1 MTEDEAGKNGIHTP
15 KNRLKTFLL
24 NGLLLT
30 MVALFMRF
38 VGMAF
43 QLFVTE
49 EAGSEA
55 IGLYSVI
62 GGVYGFAV
70 TLATSGIQLGTTRM
84 ISEALGRDDYG
95 EVRAARSVCFSY
107 ALFFG
112 LLATALLFLGA
123 KPIGIY
129 LLKDERV
136 VRSLKILACSL
147 LPIALSSVL
156 NGYFTAIRRVYKNAI
171 TGVIEQ
177 GVRIGITVMLLLYVF
192 PKGIESACLA
202 LVLGSVLSEIL
213 SACLIGLLYC
223 VERKQAKGGRTV
235 ASKAELRRRLC
246 GISLPVAFSAYAR
259 SGLLTIEHMLIPLG
273 LTAYFG
279 DRSIALSSFGILH
292 GVALPIVLFPSAIL
306 SSYSGL
312 LVPEIAECRVRDE
325 KRKVQRIVTAI
336 FRTAL
341 LFSIG
346 ISGILLCFSYELGS
360 MLENGA
366 EVSYYIRMLAPLVPI
381 MYLDNAVDAILK
393 GHGEQVYCMQVNII
407 DSLLSVLLVY
417 LLLPRMGMEGYIS
430 VIYITEILNAALSI
444 TRLLCVTDMKPQLF
458 RILFAP
464 LFSVIGATSVTR
476 IVASLLF
483 TAEASLFAGFTGLII
498 HILLS
503 ISLYVLLLFI
513 LGAIRTGE
521 VRVLWRRLCFK
532 EKTRRSVAAEPIS
545 IVSERMKRTQ
555 KNNFQNL
562 QKKY

>member
-1 MTEDEAGKNGIHTP
+1 MAEDMKDKFGMRTQ
-15 KNRLKTFLL
+15 KNRLRAFLF

-30 MVALFMRF
+30 LVSLFMRF

-84 ISEALGRDDYG
+84 ISEALGRDDHA
-95 EVRAARSVCFSY
+95 EVRSARSVCFAY
-107 ALFFG
+107 AFFFG
-112 LLATALLFLGA
+112 LLATALLFFGA
-123 KPIGIY
+123 KPIGVY
-129 LLKDERV
+129 LLKDERT
-136 VRSLKILACSL
+136 VRALQILACSL

-156 NGYFTAIRRVYKNAI
+156 NGYFTAVRRVYKNAI
-171 TGVIEQ
+171 TSVLEQ
-177 GVRIGITVMLLLYVF
+177 VVRIGITVVFLVYIF

-202 LVLGSVLSEIL
+202 LVLGSVLSELL
-213 SACLIGLLYC
+213 SACLLGFLYC
-223 VERKQAKGGRTV
+223 VERRRMKGGASV

-259 SGLLTIEHMLIPLG
+259 SGLITIEHMLIPFG

-279 DRSIALSSFGILH
+279 DRSLALSSFGILH

-325 KRKVQRIVTAI
+325 RQKVQRIVTAI
-336 FRTAL
+336 FRTSL

-346 ISGILLCFSYELGS
+346 VSGIMLCFSYELGG
-360 MLENGA
+360 MLENSA
-366 EVSYYIRMLAPLVPI
+366 EASYYLRMLAPLVPI

-417 LLLPRMGMEGYIS
+417 LLLPKMGMQGYIL
-430 VIYITEILNAALSI
+430 VIYITEILNATLSI
-444 TRLLCVTDMKPQLF
+444 TRLLHVTDMKPRLLRVLF
-458 RILFAP
+458 TPLFA
-464 LFSVIGATSVTR
+464 VIGATSVAR
-476 IVASLLF
+476 IA
-483 TAEASLFAGFTGLII
+483 ASLFSRIDVPCFTGTVGFVA

-503 ISLYVLLLFI
+503 IFLYILLLFL
-513 LGAIRTGE
+513 LGAIKRSE
-521 VRVLWRRLCFK
+521 VRNLWRRLHPREVK
-532 EKTRRSVAAEPIS
+532 KQTEVTASSTLGERTRNKGLE
-545 IVSERMKRTQ
+545 
-555 KNNFQNL
+555 NNFQKL